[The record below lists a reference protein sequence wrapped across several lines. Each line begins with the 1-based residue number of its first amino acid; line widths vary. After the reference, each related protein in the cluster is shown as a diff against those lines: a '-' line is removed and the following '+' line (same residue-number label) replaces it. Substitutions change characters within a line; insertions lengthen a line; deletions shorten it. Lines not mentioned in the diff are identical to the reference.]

1 LTKGLTHFCWLL
13 AHLLS
18 LCFGMNRAKEGG
30 NLVLVV
36 AKEEEEEEE
45 QLDPNQNEA
54 LRIKQLA
61 NDEQGGHCC

>member
-1 LTKGLTHFCWLL
+1 
-13 AHLLS
+13 
-18 LCFGMNRAKEGG
+18 MNRAKEGG

>member
-1 LTKGLTHFCWLL
+1 
-13 AHLLS
+13 
-18 LCFGMNRAKEGG
+18 MNRAKEGG

-36 AKEEEEEEE
+36 AKEEEGEEEE